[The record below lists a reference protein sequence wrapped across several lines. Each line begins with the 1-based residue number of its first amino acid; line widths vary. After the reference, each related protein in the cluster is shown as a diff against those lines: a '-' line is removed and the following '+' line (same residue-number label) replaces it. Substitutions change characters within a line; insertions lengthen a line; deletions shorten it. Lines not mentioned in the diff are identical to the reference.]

1 MNAAKEFEFM
11 QRYKYVEESVVVV
24 VVELRI
30 HGSVYSRLR

>member
-24 VVELRI
+24 ELRI